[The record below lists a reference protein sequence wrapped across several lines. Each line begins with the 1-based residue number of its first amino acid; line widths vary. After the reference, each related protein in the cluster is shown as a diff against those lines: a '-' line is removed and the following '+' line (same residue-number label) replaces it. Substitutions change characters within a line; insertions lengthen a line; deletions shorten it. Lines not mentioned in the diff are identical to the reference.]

1 MDCRRPRVC
10 ISGFNE
16 KRIAIVSTNS
26 SCEIGTRTIE
36 HVRFS
41 FVLALPPMFQVL
53 GTCLEASLVF
63 SFFAATPLRTCDFE
77 TLAHLLIVPFPSKE
91 IAM

>member
-1 MDCRRPRVC
+1 M
-10 ISGFNE
+10 
-16 KRIAIVSTNS
+16 KRGSPIVSTNS

-53 GTCLEASLVF
+53 GTCLEVSFVF
-63 SFFAATPLRTCDFE
+63 SIFVATPLRTCDFE
-77 TLAHLLIVPFPSKE
+77 TLARLLLVKLPSKG